1 MEVQELQKSDWFAS
15 LIEECRAIII
25 EHEFTSRWTIIEGY
39 HALGKRIS
47 EDNNNFE
54 REQIYGKKIVQSI
67 AETIGK
73 SERTVYQ
80 AIKFYEKYPDL
91 SLLPEAKNTSWHKIT
106 QKYLPQAKENEEDTV
121 QKKTS
126 EQIINTPTTAV
137 FPVTLLITYSKNE
150 TQTWQPSI
158 DNESL
163 EMLGISGLRDLRDLI
178 DEYLSELCS

>member
-1 MEVQELQKSDWFAS
+1 MEIQKLQKSDWFDS
-15 LIEECRAIII
+15 LIEECRAIIV
-25 EHEFTSRWTIIEGY
+25 EHEFTSRWAVIEGY

-91 SLLPEAKNTSWHKIT
+91 SLLPEEKNTSWHKIT
-106 QKYLPQAKENEEDTV
+106 QKYLSAPKEELKSELLSENEITPPNEFEPGEPPIIGTTWSERLALWEIVIKDEDM
-121 QKKTS
+121 KR
-126 EQIINTPTTAV
+126 INVIGVRT
-137 FPVTLLITYSKNE
+137 K
-150 TQTWQPSI
+150 
-158 DNESL
+158 
-163 EMLGISGLRDLRDLI
+163 I
-178 DEYLSELCS
+178 DEYLNNL